1 MNVVRTLHT
10 AGGIAGLCGGLCV
23 VFGIM
28 GLKYYFGYPDII
40 RAEPG
45 VILQRIH
52 ELRHI
57 VPFLYY
63 FGVGGA
69 GISMFFFSISF
80 GMLMEYSGER
90 VYSKFGQCC
99 GIVAGV
105 LLFTG
110 IIRYSILFP
119 SLGQLR
125 AAGQFDAAD
134 IDLVFKAMNTYVGE
148 SIAEHAQFLFSS
160 MMFLFFGIS
169 ILKTK
174 VLPKWIA
181 LFAIAT
187 TVVILIGNL
196 EQFGC
201 KFAFFFNRTAAK
213 MLALWLLA
221 TGMVLLW
228 KRFKAGAK
236 LAGNFLDRTC
246 DKSL

>member
-1 MNVVRTLHT
+1 MNHRNTLFT
-10 AGGIAGLCGGLCV
+10 AAGIAGLCGGLCV
-23 VFGIM
+23 LFGIM

-40 RAEPG
+40 RADPG
-45 VILQRIH
+45 VILQRLH

-57 VPFLYY
+57 VPYLYY

-69 GISMFFFSISF
+69 GISMFFFSILF
-80 GMLMEYSGER
+80 GMLLDDSGER
-90 VYSKFGQCC
+90 VFSKLGQCC

-119 SLGQLR
+119 TLGQMR
-125 AAGQFDAAD
+125 ASGQFDPAA

-160 MMFLFFGIS
+160 LMFLFFGIS

-174 VLPKWIA
+174 ALPAWTA
-181 LFAIAT
+181 MFAMVT

-201 KFAFFFNRTAAK
+201 KFAFAFNRTAAK
-213 MLALWLLA
+213 MLAIWLFA
-221 TGMVLLW
+221 TGLMLLW
-228 KRFKAGAK
+228 KRFKA
-236 LAGNFLDRTC
+236 C
-246 DKSL
+246 DK